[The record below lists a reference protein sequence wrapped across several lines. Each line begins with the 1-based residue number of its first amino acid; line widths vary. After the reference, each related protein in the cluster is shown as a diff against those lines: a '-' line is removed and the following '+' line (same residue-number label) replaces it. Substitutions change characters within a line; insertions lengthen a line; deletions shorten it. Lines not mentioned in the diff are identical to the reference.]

1 MGHRCAILRWHM
13 AKTFAEKFE
22 AALAEK
28 RAEDEKYGL
37 RTLARTLAKEDPEQA
52 EIIRRRL
59 HKYRPPKGGGAA
71 AVKPTQPTRHE
82 IEDAMGLERDALA
95 PDKELAAA
103 VSADQEFLE
112 AVAPLRKLLERQF
125 AEAHA

>member
-1 MGHRCAILRWHM
+1 M

-22 AALAEK
+22 GALAEK
-28 RAEDEKYGL
+28 RAADEKYGL
-37 RTLARTLAKEDPEQA
+37 RTLARKLAKDDPEQA

-71 AVKPTQPTRHE
+71 EVKPTEPTRHE

-95 PDKELAAA
+95 PDKDLVAAR
-103 VSADQEFLE
+103 SAQEEFLSAVTPLFELFERRFSDRQAVE
-112 AVAPLRKLLERQF
+112 A
-125 AEAHA
+125 